1 MPNISLKPVGTSTTS
16 LDDPI
21 SSEAGDGD
29 DDVLNVDTVDSDSE
43 DDDGKNS

>member
-1 MPNISLKPVGTSTTS
+1 MPNISLKPVGTSMTS

-21 SSEAGDGD
+21 SSEAGD

-43 DDDGKNS
+43 DDDGN